1 LHGKPSNDLHAI
13 ILGVDLEAFV
23 RALAGRFNT
32 VRLQLSSGR
41 ILLPRE
47 PVNLEE
53 LARSFADG
61 DQELE
66 LLESEYAY
74 NLFLDGHYLPYR
86 SVLDFEYHG
95 FMWTGSQLQLLE
107 PEGLGPTSVSGT
119 MTT

>member
-1 LHGKPSNDLHAI
+1 
-13 ILGVDLEAFV
+13 LGVDLEAFV
-23 RALAGRFNT
+23 RALAGRFKS
-32 VRLQLSSGR
+32 VRLQLNSGGR

-47 PVNLEE
+47 PINLEE

-74 NLFLDGHYLPYR
+74 NLFRDGHYLPYR
-86 SVLDFEYHG
+86 TLLDFEYHG
-95 FMWTGSQLQLLE
+95 FMWTGSQLQLLD
-107 PEGLGPTSVSGT
+107 PEGAGPTSVSGT